1 MAAVD
6 KSLYEK
12 FTIES
17 VDQSKTADISAGVVN
32 FRYYEDVYSPMLTA
46 TVVVANTGN
55 VIEGDDGKIQSL
67 YNGFPLRGGER
78 IQIKIA
84 GNSDDNE
91 GLELNDLYV
100 GSITNVMIESGREI
114 FTLNLVSRE
123 AITNETVRVGKKFP
137 VAQKISD
144 SVKDICE
151 NYLSTDKLY
160 DIDETM
166 NPYGFYG
173 NMRKPFTILTMLA
186 SKSVPGNVSGK
197 DATAGYFFFETQ
209 QGFRFKSIDSLIR
222 TEPFAEKY
230 VYSPGVVDSN
240 DATKDFKILEF
251 STSKNQN
258 LLENLERG
266 AFCSHR
272 KYLNPLTFEYTP
284 RSQTVFK
291 LEDYSG
297 NIENLGAD
305 IDVVLPSLSSSDSRT
320 LASVP
325 SRYVTGIL
333 DIGITDKSVSELGNA
348 DPARIHSQA
357 MMRYNTLFTQ
367 ILTMTIPLNTNLKAG
382 DILEC
387 EFPRIDQ
394 EKRKEP
400 DPEQSGLYLIKK
412 LTHYFDA
419 TGSYTKLQLAR
430 DTTGRKAK

>member
-114 FTLNLVSRE
+114 FTLNVVSRE

-230 VYSPGVVDSN
+230 VYSPGIVDSN
-240 DATKDFKILEF
+240 DTTKDFKILEF

>member
-173 NMRKPFTILTMLA
+173 NMRKPLTMLA

-230 VYSPGVVDSN
+230 VYSPGIVDSN
-240 DATKDFKILEF
+240 DTTKDFKILEF

>member
-78 IQIKIA
+78 LQIKIA

-230 VYSPGVVDSN
+230 VYSPGIVDSN
-240 DATKDFKILEF
+240 DTTKDFKILEF

-305 IDVVLPSLSSSDSRT
+305 IDVVLPSLSSRDSRT

>member
-78 IQIKIA
+78 LQIKIA

-160 DIDETM
+160 DVDETM

-230 VYSPGVVDSN
+230 VYSQGIVDSN
-240 DATKDFKILEF
+240 DTTKDFKILEF

-305 IDVVLPSLSSSDSRT
+305 IDVVLPSLSSRDSRT